1 MRVVIQ
7 KVKEASVTV
16 DGEIISQISAGLLVL
31 VGIEDADT
39 QEDIDY
45 LVKKTTQLR
54 VFDDEN
60 GVMNLSVQDVNGD
73 VIVVSQF
80 TLHGNTKKG
89 NRPSYNRA
97 AKPDFSIPM
106 YEKFVARMETVLGKK
121 TGTGKFGAEMDVALI
136 NDGPVTIIIDSKQK
150 EF

>member
-1 MRVVIQ
+1 MRIVIQ

-16 DGEIISQISAGLLVL
+16 AGEIISQIGAGLLVL

-60 GVMNLSVQDVNGD
+60 GVMNLSVQNVNGD

-106 YEKFVARMETVLGKK
+106 YEQFVARMETVLGKK
-121 TGTGKFGAEMDVALI
+121 IGTGRFGAEMDVALI
-136 NDGPVTIIIDSKQK
+136 NDGPVTIIIDSKLK

>member
-16 DGEIISQISAGLLVL
+16 DGEIISQIGEGLLVL

-60 GVMNLSVQDVNGD
+60 GVMNLSVQNVKGD

-106 YEKFVARMETVLGKK
+106 YEKFVARMELVLGRKI
-121 TGTGKFGAEMDVALI
+121 GTGKFGAEMDVALI
-136 NDGPVTIIIDSKQK
+136 NDGPVTIIIDSKHK